1 MFLELVLVSVAGTVL
16 AGGRA
21 ERNAV
26 GGRLVMVG
34 LDTCASPSDTDLDLV
49 GAGFSVPRPCR
60 SATDLDLF
68 FVKFPTLWLSG
79 LGAFGSAP
87 PALALDFQMDPIFD
101 WTILPLYVPGAD
113 LDDGT
118 TAGGFGASAAIFL
131 CFTACSVRKA
141 WLCVCRCLVSPAA
154 AIFPSLCTDLIFFR
168 TSPDVDLVSACL
180 AVALR
185 GPLFPRDSSFSFL
198 FSWRRAADVVLENS
212 LPMTDLLP
220 CAG

>member
-1 MFLELVLVSVAGTVL
+1 
-16 AGGRA
+16 
-21 ERNAV
+21 
-26 GGRLVMVG
+26 MVG

-79 LGAFGSAP
+79 LGAGGFGSAP
-87 PALALDFQMDPIFD
+87 PTLALDFQMDPIFD

-118 TAGGFGASAAIFL
+118 AAGGFGASAAIFL

-141 WLCVCRCLVSPAA
+141 WLCVCRCLVEKS
-154 AIFPSLCTDLIFFR
+154 R
-168 TSPDVDLVSACL
+168 TELPNLDNFV
-180 AVALR
+180 LR
-185 GPLFPRDSSFSFL
+185 GGGSIKTLKFL
-198 FSWRRAADVVLENS
+198 ITRNTSGWSRKYLDDVI
-212 LPMTDLLP
+212 
-220 CAG
+220 